1 MNMRAPQLAFEP
13 VDALT
18 ALCKAGGDALR
29 LNILRALA
37 NDSFGV
43 LELAQIFATGQSG
56 ISHHLKVL
64 AQAGLVATRRE
75 GNAIFYR
82 RALAQSE
89 QLGSRLHAALLDE
102 VDQLPLPNDVQ
113 QRIAAVHS
121 QRAATS
127 QAFFARSAAS
137 FQAQQDLIAGL
148 PQYRDSLLALLD
160 SLGFASDANA
170 VEIGPGDGSFLPA
183 LAQRFTHVL
192 ALDNSTAMLALA
204 QQRCHSDG
212 LDNVHLLLADA
223 LQDDYPAADCLVL
236 NMVLHHFAA
245 PADALKQ
252 LAQRVKPGGSLLI
265 TELCSH
271 NQSWAREA
279 CGDLWLG
286 FEQDDLARWAAAAGL
301 DNGESLYVGLRNGF
315 QIQVRHFAKPSITH
329 GLRAATTGHQ
339 QEPAR

>member
-1 MNMRAPQLAFEP
+1 MNMRAAHLTFEP
-13 VDALT
+13 VDALA
-18 ALCKAGGDALR
+18 ALCKASGDALR

-89 QLGSRLHAALLDE
+89 QLGSRLHNALLEEIDSL
-102 VDQLPLPNDVQ
+102 QLPAEVQ
-113 QRIAAVHS
+113 GRIAEVHG
-121 QRAATS
+121 QRAAAS
-127 QAFFARSAAS
+127 QEFFARTAAS

-148 PQYRDSLLALLD
+148 PQYRDSVLALLD
-160 SLGFASDANA
+160 SLEFADAACA
-170 VEIGPGDGSFLPA
+170 VEVGPGDGGFLPE
-183 LAQRFTHVL
+183 LAQRFQQVL
-192 ALDNSTAMLALA
+192 ALDNSAAMLELA
-204 QQRCHSDG
+204 RQRCTEEG
-212 LDNVHLLLADA
+212 LHNVQLQLADA

-245 PADALKQ
+245 PAEALKQ

-301 DNGESLYVGLRNGF
+301 NICESLYVGLRNGF

-329 GLRAATTGHQ
+329 GLRAAITGHQ